1 MAEALKGLRSLTSAK
16 TEEVF
21 DVELQNLEEAEVWN
35 NSNFKNYVTKR
46 WLPVQKAFQSYL
58 EMNIKAT
65 SSSRKYHD
73 SIPTFLHDLGEA
85 IHPLIEG
92 VQDEVINYVEAG
104 DDHYRCDLATPVF
117 VLNELGYNSITVW
130 LTGSMADQNNNPPTS
145 EKPNVFTVLKNAA
158 RQYLS
163 YPESRE
169 EKNQKDVL
177 FNKVVACLKNNNVGF
192 TPLQV
197 NTTGLTVATNLTS
210 VLWFMDDRHSR
221 FKNRGINLP
230 EIESNFD
237 LFKGLFDLFQITAG
251 DLEENID
258 KLGQLLIMPWILNPK
273 FATFK
278 TAVENLSDGLK
289 STKAF

>member
-35 NSNFKNYVTKR
+35 NSKFKNYVTKR
-46 WLPVQKAFQSYL
+46 WLPVQKAFQ
-58 EMNIKAT
+58 
-65 SSSRKYHD
+65 R
-73 SIPTFLHDLGEA
+73 
-85 IHPLIEG
+85 
-92 VQDEVINYVEAG
+92 
-104 DDHYRCDLATPVF
+104 
-117 VLNELGYNSITVW
+117 YNSITVW

-192 TPLQV
+192 TPLHV

-278 TAVENLSDGLK
+278 TAIENLSDGLK